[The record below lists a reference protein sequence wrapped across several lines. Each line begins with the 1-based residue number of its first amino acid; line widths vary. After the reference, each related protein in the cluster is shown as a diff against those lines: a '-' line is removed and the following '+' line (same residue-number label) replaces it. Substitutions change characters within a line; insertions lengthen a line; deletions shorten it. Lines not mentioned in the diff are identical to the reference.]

1 MLQTLKRFAPA
12 AAVVAVGALWLTARP
27 TGQATG
33 MPSTKNGDWTHYTAD
48 VRGTKYMPLDQIN
61 ASNFNKME
69 VAWRF
74 KTDNLG
80 TRPEFKLEGTPL
92 AIKGV
97 LYTTAGT
104 RRSVVAIDGRTGELI
119 WSHSYREGN
128 RAAIAPRQLSGRGV
142 SYWTDG
148 KGDERILY
156 VTTGYRLIA
165 LNAKNGSMISS
176 FGDGGVV
183 DMKKGAVYGKGQQID
198 VDTGE
203 IGLHST
209 PTVVKDVVIVGSSFK
224 EGMTVKTHNNTK
236 GMVRAFD
243 VKTGKMLWQFNTIP
257 KPGEFGNDTW
267 ENESWSTNGNTGVW
281 TQITVD
287 EEAGLVYLA
296 VESPTSDFYGGHRPG
311 NNLFGESLVAVDLKT
326 GQRKWHYQIVHHPI
340 WDYDLSSAPILL
352 DINVNGKPVKAVAL
366 PSKEAFLYTF
376 DRITGQPVWPIEEKP
391 VPQSDVPGEKTSP
404 TQPFPT
410 KPPAYARQSVGLDD
424 LLDFTP
430 ELNAEARRIVSRYKL
445 GPMFLPG
452 VVSKVEGP
460 VAALTIAT
468 TAGGTNWPGAAAD
481 PETHIVYA
489 QASNHSIAPIGLIE
503 PPAGFSDIRYVAGT
517 AGQPFVEREG
527 PGFGSAADAPQ
538 RGGRGGEAGRGAP
551 PAAGAAPGVA
561 ARGGTPTETTT
572 AGRGAAG
579 APPAPPQGG
588 GGGGLVV
595 QGLPLLKPPYS
606 LLNAIDLDKGE
617 IKWQV
622 PHGDTPDA
630 VRNHP
635 ALAGKTIPK
644 TGLPGSVGLV
654 VTKTLV
660 VLGDPAVTTTPEHPR
675 GAMLRAY
682 DKQTGQQVG
691 AVWMP
696 APQSGS
702 PMTYLANGKQYFI
715 VSVSGGNY
723 SGEYIAFSLPASE
736 TRSTSQ
742 PAQR

>member
-1 MLQTLKRFAPA
+1 MVKTLKRAAPA
-12 AAVVAVGALWLTARP
+12 VAVLGVAALWMTARP
-27 TGQATG
+27 SGQATG
-33 MPSTKNGDWTHYTAD
+33 LPSTKNGDWTHYTAD
-48 VRGTKYMPLDQIN
+48 ARGTKYMPLDQIN
-61 ASNFNKME
+61 AANFNKME

-104 RRSVVAIDGRTGELI
+104 RRAVVALDGRSGELI
-119 WSHSYREGN
+119 WSHSYREGQ

-142 SYWTDG
+142 AYWTDG
-148 KGDERILY
+148 KNDERILY

-165 LNAKNGSMISS
+165 LNAKNGSMVQS
-176 FGDGGVV
+176 FGEGGIV
-183 DMKKGAVYGKGQQID
+183 DLKKGAVVGKGQQID
-198 VDTGE
+198 YDTGE

-209 PTVVKDVVIVGSSFK
+209 PTVVKDTIIVGSSFK

-236 GMVRAFD
+236 GLVRAFD
-243 VKTGKMLWQFNTIP
+243 VKTGKLIWTFNTIP

-267 ENESWSTNGNTGVW
+267 ENESWAINGNTGVW

-287 EEAGLVYLA
+287 EESGLVYLP
-296 VESPTSDFYGGHRPG
+296 VEDPTSDYYGGHRPG
-311 NNLFGESLVAVDLKT
+311 NNLYGDSLVCVDLKT
-326 GQRKWHYQIVHHPI
+326 GQRKWHFQIVHHPI
-340 WDYDLSSAPILL
+340 WDYDLSSAPILM

-366 PSKEAFLYTF
+366 PSKEAFLYVF
-376 DRITGQPVWPIEEKP
+376 DRITGQPVWPIEERP

-410 KPPAYARQSVGLDD
+410 KPPAYARQSVSVDD

-430 ELNAEARRIVSRYKL
+430 ELNAEARRVVSRYKL

-452 VVSKVEGP
+452 VASKVEGP
-460 VAALTIAT
+460 IAALTIAT

-481 PETHIVYA
+481 PENHIVYA
-489 QASNHSIAPIGLIE
+489 QASNHSVAPIGLIE
-503 PPAGFSDIRYVAGT
+503 PPSGFSDIRYVAGT

-538 RGGRGGEAGRGAP
+538 RTGRGGEGGRG
-551 PAAGAAPGVA
+551 AAGAAPAAAA
-561 ARGGTPTETTT
+561 ARGGAPTETTT
-572 AGRGAAG
+572 AGTPATAG

-617 IKWQV
+617 LKWQV

-635 ALAGKTIPK
+635 ALKGMNIPK
-644 TGLPGSVGLV
+644 TGLPGSVGLF

-660 VLGDPAVTTTPEHPR
+660 VLGDPAVTTTPDHPR

-682 DKQTGQQVG
+682 DKTNGQQVG

-702 PMTYLANGKQYFI
+702 PMTYMAHGRQYFI
-715 VSVSGGNY
+715 VAVSGGNY
-723 SGEYIAFSLPASE
+723 SGEYLAFALPQSE
-736 TRSTSQ
+736 VRPSTQ
-742 PAQR
+742 AAGQR